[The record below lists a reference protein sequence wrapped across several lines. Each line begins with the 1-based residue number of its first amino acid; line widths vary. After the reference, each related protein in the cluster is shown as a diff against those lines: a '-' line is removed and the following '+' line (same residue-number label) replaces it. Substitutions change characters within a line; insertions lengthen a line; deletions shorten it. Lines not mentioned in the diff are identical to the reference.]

1 MILIIIYKLC
11 ILNLVIILHIELL
24 IKEIRKEKGIT
35 LEQLSK
41 MTGVSTSHIN
51 DIENN
56 KKEPSLSIAIM
67 LAKALKVNITEIYRV
82 KN

>member
-1 MILIIIYKLC
+1 M
-11 ILNLVIILHIELL
+11 IILHIELL

-41 MTGVSTSHIN
+41 MTNVSTSHIN

-56 KKEPSLSIAIM
+56 KKEPSLSIAVM

>member
-1 MILIIIYKLC
+1 M
-11 ILNLVIILHIELL
+11 IILHIELL

>member
-1 MILIIIYKLC
+1 M
-11 ILNLVIILHIELL
+11 IILHIELL

-41 MTGVSTSHIN
+41 MTNVSTSHIN

-56 KKEPSLSIAIM
+56 KKEPSLSIAVM
-67 LAKALKVNITEIYRV
+67 LAKALKVDITEIYRV

>member
-1 MILIIIYKLC
+1 M
-11 ILNLVIILHIELL
+11 VIILHIELL

>member
-1 MILIIIYKLC
+1 M
-11 ILNLVIILHIELL
+11 ILHIELL

-67 LAKALKVNITEIYRV
+67 LAKALKVDITEIYRV

>member
-1 MILIIIYKLC
+1 M
-11 ILNLVIILHIELL
+11 IILHIELL

-41 MTGVSTSHIN
+41 MTNVSTSHIN

-56 KKEPSLSIAIM
+56 KKEPSLSIAVM
-67 LAKALKVNITEIYRV
+67 LAKALKVEITEIYRV

>member
-1 MILIIIYKLC
+1 M
-11 ILNLVIILHIELL
+11 ILHIELL
-24 IKEIRKEKGIT
+24 IKEIRKEKRIT

-67 LAKALKVNITEIYRV
+67 LAKALKVDITEIYRV

>member
-1 MILIIIYKLC
+1 MNDYERTVQAIKDLDCVVSK
-11 ILNLVIILHIELL
+11 
-24 IKEIRKEKGIT
+24 KEIRKEKGIT
-35 LEQLSK
+35 LEQLLK